1 MRMQMLRYQ
10 MGVVVVMA
18 IALLGGG
25 TADRPLPA
33 AAQEKQVVVE
43 LGASHERVNPGE
55 CALVEWALHPAGDW
69 PVKFGN
75 EQVPAAGHREVC
87 PQTTTTYTL
96 NVEAPDGIVSRQVT
110 VTVGDEPA
118 ADTPTPEV
126 EPAPGGKEPPIYF
139 QVVEPEAIPRGTC
152 AKLSWEVDVGT
163 DSTLTINGQE
173 IPPASAVKICPQ
185 ETAKYELLVKHPGGV
200 SKREIIL
207 TVMET
212 LGGGV
217 PEEGVVPPE
226 EVAAPAGE
234 PGGATVLFAA
244 LPDSVAQGAC
254 ALLHWSVT
262 PSEGWPVF
270 LDGQEVA
277 SPWEQEVCPQTTT
290 TYELLV
296 EAPGGPVLRSVTLQ
310 VLAAPGAAPPAPG
323 PGQVAVPPAQD
334 RVDLAVTDLF
344 ADKDIQGTVHLRITN
359 RGPATLS
366 NAQVEVKC
374 GNQGNPLGNQP
385 PWSHS
390 EAPWTVNLN
399 LKPGETSAV
408 ATKMVVDTS
417 QYNYD
422 AWCSVRPLEHTETN
436 DGNNRY
442 DETITRVGATQPP
455 GTTPGADVRPS
466 DLKIE
471 SGALITRIT
480 NDGPDTLTNK
490 KVEVTVSGCGP
501 GKEHTVNL
509 APGQTYTVDTYCQPA
524 AGKKSYTVSVK
535 AMDFT
540 DPNGGNNSY
549 TETLDGG
556 GGSPAVPPGG
566 SSWGILTAD
575 LAVTDIFATSLP
587 KGDLYLRITNNG
599 PDRAQVDWLQINCMF
614 QIYRY
619 NGTKPPLALGAL
631 MSVPVDLN
639 PGQTKEYQ
647 IYHPDFDTTNQWYE
661 YSCAVAPKFND
672 PNPGNDRYSETIPPP
687 P

>member
-1 MRMQMLRYQ
+1 VRMQMLRYQ

-25 TADRPLPA
+25 TTDRALPV
-33 AAQEKQVVVE
+33 AAQGEQVVVE
-43 LGASHERVNPGE
+43 FGAGDRINPGE
-55 CALVEWALHPAGDW
+55 CTIVEWAVQMAGDW
-69 PVKFGN
+69 PVKLDSEG
-75 EQVPAAGHREVC
+75 VAAAGHREVC
-87 PQTTTTYTL
+87 PQVTTTYTL
-96 NVEAPDGIVSRQVT
+96 NVEAPGQVVSRQVT
-110 VTVGDEPA
+110 VVVGEGSA
-118 ADTPTPEV
+118 GDTLTQGE
-126 EPAPGGKEPPIYF
+126 EPAPGGEEPPIYF
-139 QVVEPEAIPRGTC
+139 QVVEPEAIARGTC

-163 DSTLTINGQE
+163 DSTLTINGRE
-173 IPPASAVKICPQ
+173 IPPASAVKICPE
-185 ETAKYELLVKHPGGV
+185 ETTKYELLVQNPEGV

-226 EVAAPAGE
+226 EVAASAGE
-234 PGGATVLFAA
+234 TGVVTVLFAA
-244 LPDSVAQGAC
+244 TPDSVAQGEC

-262 PSEGWPVF
+262 SSEGWPVF
-270 LDGQEVA
+270 QDGQEVA
-277 SPWEQEVCPQTTT
+277 SPWEREVCPQTTT
-290 TYELLV
+290 TYRLEV
-296 EAPGGPVLRSVTLQ
+296 QAPTGSIHRSVTLQ
-310 VLAAPGAAPPAPG
+310 VLAAPGAAPPPPPPPSQPG
-323 PGQVAVPPAQD
+323 GPAQD

-344 ADKDIQGTVHLRITN
+344 ADKDIQGTVHLRVTN

-374 GNQGNPLGNQP
+374 GNKGNPLGNQP
-385 PWSHS
+385 PWSHV
-390 EAPWTVNLN
+390 EVPWIVNLS
-399 LKPGETSAV
+399 LKPGETGV
-408 ATKMVVDTS
+408 VPTKMIVDTS

-422 AWCSVRPLEHTETN
+422 AWCSAWPKDHTETN
-436 DGNNRY
+436 DQNNRY
-442 DETITRVGATQPP
+442 DETITRVGAAPPP
-455 GTTPGADVRPS
+455 GLPSGADVRPS
-466 DLKIE
+466 DLNIA

-490 KVEVTVSGCGP
+490 KVQVTVSGCGP

-509 APGQTYTVDTYCQPA
+509 APGQTQAMDTYCQPA

-587 KGDLYLRITNNG
+587 KGDLYVRITNNG
-599 PDRAQVDWLQINCMF
+599 PDRVQMDSLQVNCFMSIHDYSG
-614 QIYRY
+614 QS
-619 NGTKPPLALGAL
+619 KPPLASGAP
-631 MSVPVDLN
+631 MSVPVDLS

-647 IYHPDFDTTNQWYE
+647 IHHPGFDTTQHWYE
-661 YSCAVAPKFND
+661 YSCAVVPKFND
-672 PNPGNDRYSETIPPP
+672 PNPGNNKYSETIPPP